1 LVSLESLSGGLLPQK
16 RVHPAELFPAPAE
29 GDIVEITPPAFHWLK
44 VDNVSSYRV
53 IVEDGTGKTVVDET
67 VPENYLVLRR
77 VLPSGG
83 YRWNLIAE
91 GRQRGWQSF
100 EIAGDA
106 IERLVPTAEE
116 ILSQVP
122 QSHPRHVYYP
132 EDIETILEH
141 NQPQLEVLK
150 RNIAL
155 AVSQGVPPRPQFHR
169 SDEAVAPWAYTQ
181 AFRVHRE
188 YVDRNLVACAL
199 GFLLLG
205 DPDAA
210 ACARSS
216 MLEICDWNPE
226 GPCAVDGP
234 WGDEIGLSNA
244 RCLFAV
250 YDWTYPLYTE

>member
-77 VLPSGG
+77 VLPSGR

-122 QSHPRHVYYP
+122 RSHPRHVYYP
-132 EDIETILEH
+132 EDIETIVEH
-141 NQPQLEVLK
+141 YQPQLKVLR

-155 AVSQGVPPRPQFHR
+155 AVKQGLPPRPQFHR
-169 SDEAVAPWAYTQ
+169 ADDATSPWRYAQ

-188 YVDRNLVACAL
+188 YVDRNLVAASPFRAFCCTKQPYCR
-199 GFLLLG
+199 F
-205 DPDAA
+205 
-210 ACARSS
+210 RSS
-216 MLEICDWNPE
+216 RHSLHQSLVHNQLPPNPMID
-226 GPCAVDGP
+226 PT
-234 WGDEIGLSNA
+234 S
-244 RCLFAV
+244 F
-250 YDWTYPLYTE
+250 